1 MSASTSC
8 APSRPNRRALARP
21 MPVLAPVITA
31 ALPFKRPS
39 ARGTDVL
46 ASRAE
51 PVDAELHLVPR
62 DEVARR
68 ALAES
73 YAGGGSGG
81 DDVAGQERHE
91 LADVTDERR
100 HVEDELAGRAAL
112 LGRAVHLEPQAQ
124 VVHVADLV
132 RRSEEGPERG
142 EAVAA
147 LALHPLAAVLEL
159 EGPFGVIVV
168 EHVAGD
174 VPQRLV
180 PLDIRRAAPDYDR
193 QLHLPVQLGAVSRD
207 EDVVVGT
214 ADRAGRLAE
223 EDRLVR
229 DRHAR
234 LASVVAIIEAHAH
247 DLARSAQR
255 RPQPHAVGAHGRG
268 RALPFEPARPPLEAV
283 GSRECRVI

>member
-21 MPVLAPVITA
+21 MPVLALVITA

-68 ALAES
+68 ALAEC
-73 YAGGGSGG
+73 YAGGGAGG

-91 LADVTDERR
+91 LADITDERR

-112 LGRAVHLEPQAQ
+112 LHFAVHLEPHRE
-124 VVHVADLV
+124 VVHVRNLV
-132 RRSEEGPERG
+132 RRGEKRSQRR

-147 LALHPLAAVLEL
+147 LALHPLATALQLERPL
-159 EGPFGVIVV
+159 GVIVV
-168 EHVAGD
+168 E
-174 VPQRLV
+174 
-180 PLDIRRAAPDYDR
+180 
-193 QLHLPVQLGAVSRD
+193 
-207 EDVVVGT
+207 
-214 ADRAGRLAE
+214 
-223 EDRLVR
+223 
-229 DRHAR
+229 
-234 LASVVAIIEAHAH
+234 
-247 DLARSAQR
+247 
-255 RPQPHAVGAHGRG
+255 
-268 RALPFEPARPPLEAV
+268 
-283 GSRECRVI
+283 